1 MFGFRITQ
9 SKILSFHK
17 LSIYLGQ
24 SKEGIM
30 VSSIAGGGTEA
41 GARIL
46 AAVAEKKTG
55 QPLVVVNKPGRELR
69 SALPNCPGRSQMD
82 TT

>member
-1 MFGFRITQ
+1 
-9 SKILSFHK
+9 
-17 LSIYLGQ
+17 
-24 SKEGIM
+24 M